1 MITDFL
7 FNLQPLLALEKS
19 KSLRLN
25 IAKVSCKYLIDWHSR
40 LKA

>member
-7 FNLQPLLALEKS
+7 LNLQPLLALEKS
-19 KSLRLN
+19 KSFRLN
-25 IAKVSCKYLIDWHSR
+25 IAKASYKYLIDWYSR